1 MGDDEYHPISK
12 TGTNLS
18 TSGGIGYTVTDALD
32 TMLIMGLDEEVA
44 RARDWVQ
51 NKLSFDR
58 AGEFNTFEVCH
69 KVILDKNYL
78 IILHLDNDSCSW
90 WFTRILPPFEQ

>member
-44 RARDWVQ
+44 RARDCVL
-51 NKLSFDR
+51 NKLSFDKS
-58 AGEFNTFEVCH
+58 GEFNTFEVCH
-69 KVILDKNYL
+69 KN
-78 IILHLDNDSCSW
+78 HP
-90 WFTRILPPFEQ
+90 R